1 MKMRRRQ
8 QIGFTLIELMVTIA
22 ILAIILSL
30 AAPAVQT
37 FVSRSTM
44 RGISSDFTLG
54 MQRARSE
61 AINRNECVVICMS
74 DDGQTC
80 YTTGNSWGVG
90 WIAYHNPT
98 CGAATTST
106 PSDSS
111 TIFLV
116 RERFS
121 DRYQLNSPTA
131 TKAITF
137 GPRGETKSSTNG
149 RFNLID
155 TQAPS
160 TEGNINRTFCVDRAG
175 RIRTLDYASSCS

>member
-74 DDGQTC
+74 DNGQTC
-80 YTTGNSWGVG
+80 YDTGSSWGVG

-98 CGAATTST
+98 CGTATTST

-121 DRYQLNSPTA
+121 DRYQLNSTTETPIGA
-131 TKAITF
+131 VTF
-137 GPRGETKSSTNG
+137 GPRGETATSTNG
-149 RFNLID
+149 CFNLID
-155 TQAPS
+155 TQAPPS
-160 TEGNINRTFCVDRAG
+160 EGNINRTFCLNRTG
-175 RIRTLDYASSCS
+175 RIRTLDYSP